1 MLEIGKKAPSFSRP
15 SLQSEAISLAD
26 YSGRKIVLFFYPKD
40 NTPGCTTEATGFSAD
55 LAAFEAEN
63 CVILGISKDTLT
75 KHKNFTDKHALTV
88 DLISDESGEMCEAY
102 GVWKEKKL
110 YGKTYMG
117 IERST
122 FLIDEAGVMQQIW
135 RKVRVKDH
143 VAQVLDAVRAL

>member
-1 MLEIGKKAPSFSRP
+1 MPEIGKKAPSFSRP
-15 SLQSEAISLAD
+15 SLQSETTSLAD
-26 YSGRKIVLFFYPKD
+26 FSGRKIVLFFYPKD

-63 CVILGISKDTLT
+63 CVVLGISKDTLT

-122 FLIDEAGVMQQIW
+122 FLIDEAGCMQQIW